1 MKIQLYNRAQA
12 KAYTIHVG
20 SGSTYTWKKQEE
32 EFITVNFS
40 SDSVLALKKGFYTN
54 IESLGRFEV
63 VNLPTPTKASKD
75 IGYDYELRLDRPWY
89 KFKNRII
96 FFRRGSVNGKEA
108 KWSLT
113 DTLQAHAGILTD
125 NLANIGYTYAG
136 KEYLVYIHDD
146 VEKRNEA
153 KLIAYDST
161 TLLSALDKIAE
172 TFDTEWWITENTI
185 HFGRCEQG
193 EQTITLEQG
202 KELNGL
208 SRSEDSEEHGTRLY
222 AFGSSRNLNQ
232 NYRRKLKNPFTID
245 GFHTLYGTKVR
256 FTTNKP
262 KNFFSE
268 KKRIKITS
276 HSKYEGQTFTFKV
289 VSGSYTNPAA
299 GQTVSWN
306 NPVFEIEVGSMVD
319 AIGFQNGTGVQFII
333 GDETGGQ
340 TEDSKTTMVKVE
352 RDSYPIFSFKELQL
366 QKKAI
371 TPSTRVTLADKTETG
386 IEFIGITSDGT
397 SSVNDGRDCYAL
409 TDKTKQLAG
418 TSQQVT
424 LSHLAMAYVS
434 KLYTEPIDG
443 QSEVAIQGVSDT
455 ILQLPIGTPYIDS
468 DKNLDPDD
476 ITEIVKTY
484 EDIYPRALLTITEV
498 TEIAAKTSD
507 TDTGNVTYWTAY
519 RFKAKLQDGSP
530 FVFDSIYET
539 QEDNK
544 PLSIHFESGKL
555 NGMDFEVHFNPDADT
570 DDKQLF
576 EITRNDTYTLELP
589 NETMKPAVGDTLYMY
604 NMDITFID
612 DELVEAAEMELK
624 AEAEKDMKK
633 MKVDS
638 GTYTG
643 TKNPVLFGQKG
654 IELTYGSKVKL
665 VAPEY
670 FDAEDHA
677 RESRIIGWELDLE
690 DMTQGEYTIGESK
703 HTSNSESLADSVSQI
718 VYKNQQIQNQ
728 QELQLSKVR
737 NLIDTI
743 VGKRFLSKLVD
754 DTAEGIITFLQ
765 GIKLGKGGEYSIEGN
780 GKASLREVFTNIIK
794 AAKTI
799 SVGNNFYFDADGDF
813 KFDKDGNIIANSV
826 TAGKLTSKDFNEN
839 ERKGFV
845 IAAKDKEK
853 GTYKLCIDE
862 IIAWAMATV
871 GALHV
876 KGGST
881 FDGDLFSKEFISG
894 FLGGKGWGIYNK
906 PFTNA
911 AGMQENKW
919 TGEFDNLIVRGSL
932 RVYEMIISQL
942 LGENDNRIFTCMM
955 EVDHYDAET
964 DTVYLDTQDGK
975 LYNPF
980 RKDDIIMVQQ
990 YNGMPDSSNDYY
1002 VTKSYELVIT
1012 EAGCGSTADGENRLD
1027 WVRFKNFTSSVA
1039 EATPANFIKK
1049 NDTFVRVDNLSDP
1062 DRKGI
1067 MQIITVGTA
1076 APYLDILYGM
1086 KTDPENSLKGRLG
1099 NLQGIHHRTFGDLDG
1114 FGELLQNLYATGDMI
1129 LRRTGESVDTK
1140 FQMLKNQFAT
1150 RFAQTTYELTNED
1163 NYIHNGTFLAAI
1175 GTDEDSPTIDGW
1187 SIDDTDETA
1196 IWILNGTPV
1205 MVNGQVTTSGN
1216 RRILIEETEGR
1227 NMLRI
1232 INCGL
1237 TQANALIRQ
1246 PGTHKE
1252 YAKPTDEKT
1261 DEDMGITADGF
1272 TEVQDTLYI
1281 NARVYAKTAGTL
1293 TIGFSPATAVE
1304 GKKNELATQS
1314 VKIAYSGVWQFVK
1327 LEGKWNGKGDFVIR
1341 YTGDMLVSFLAVTD
1355 KPIDN
1360 LSKTVS
1366 TQIIQTASNIKLLGE
1381 NIDKVN
1387 GKTTQLGI
1395 ELDAEKKNI
1404 RLYVDEQDKALQKD
1418 YTSQITITKESI
1430 LQEVIERDETL
1441 NETLSSSIKTEAGR
1455 IDLINSWQSDTET
1468 KISSIEMSIDDIKLE
1483 VSDVTATANETSA
1496 ALAKLTITVDEIN
1509 TAVGKAATKEEL
1521 QSNIKTLND
1530 TIDNLS
1536 TGEYYEQANNP
1547 WDGWKA
1553 GTEYKHNG
1561 AIWKYTGT
1569 TDGWLVN
1576 GHIYRYKCYNDTD
1589 VNSKYAWEDVTK
1601 TENTVTTVIQK
1612 QDSWTEAAGRF
1623 GSDGKLKDT
1632 SYLMTTADKNELVS
1646 TYFNDDG
1653 SIKNTAGLVTTSAY
1667 AGLFLQAMRDNGVMT
1682 SADMSL
1688 YVTKDSGGYITNAKI
1703 KADRIVLEGATTIN
1717 GSFIIDTDGYMQA
1730 IGGTI
1735 GGFEIGSNHIGTAK
1749 KTTSGSGGTD
1759 IGYGTEGLMSLYNDS
1774 IIFNGKNRQA
1784 ILGQW
1789 SALGTPIM
1797 MRITD
1802 EVQDMTRRYGAVIS
1816 VRGSITQN
1824 SALEIG
1830 GGHVAGFNTK
1840 TFVSAFGYVTQTTAP
1855 TRLNV
1860 NIDRT
1865 IGSAYISTQ
1874 YNWRAK
1880 STDSNGKK
1888 VEYQTKTRDVYVYLP
1903 EMNHYDDGHV
1913 IHIKRGTN
1921 SSNGVYIVPGKSKN
1935 LVYKLYANGYE
1946 GYYTTETGNTYI
1958 LYDNNSYA
1966 TNSDPLKI
1974 ESEGD
1979 AMTFVYF
1986 KDLQLSV
1993 TKNNITTT
2001 YKGCWVQWKNP
2012 RTW

>member
-1 MKIQLYNRAQA
+1 MKVQLYNRAQV
-12 KAYTIHVG
+12 KAYTIPVG

-32 EFITVNFS
+32 EYITVNFS
-40 SDSVLALKKGFYTN
+40 SESVLALKKGFYAN

-63 VNLPTPTKASKD
+63 VDLPTPTKASKD

-96 FFRRGSVNGKEA
+96 FFRRGSVNGMEA

-146 VEKRNEA
+146 VDKRNEA

-172 TFDTEWWITENTI
+172 AFETEWWITENTI

-193 EQTITLEQG
+193 QTITLEQG

-268 KKRIKITS
+268 KRRIKITS
-276 HSKYEGQTFTFKV
+276 YSKYEGQTFTFKV

-397 SSVNDGRDCYAL
+397 DNVNDGRDCYAL

-476 ITEIVKTY
+476 ITDIVKTY

-498 TEIAAKTSD
+498 TEIAAKTTD

-539 QEDNK
+539 QEENK

-633 MKVDS
+633 MMVDS

-942 LGENDNRIFTCMM
+942 LGENDNRIFTGMM

-1455 IDLINSWQSDTET
+1455 IDLINILQNDSEA

-1547 WDGWKA
+1547 WNGWKA

-1789 SALGTPIM
+1789 STLGTPIM

-1802 EVQDMTRRYGAVIS
+1802 EVQDMTGRYGAVIS

-1935 LVYKLYANGYE
+1935 LVYKFYANGYE